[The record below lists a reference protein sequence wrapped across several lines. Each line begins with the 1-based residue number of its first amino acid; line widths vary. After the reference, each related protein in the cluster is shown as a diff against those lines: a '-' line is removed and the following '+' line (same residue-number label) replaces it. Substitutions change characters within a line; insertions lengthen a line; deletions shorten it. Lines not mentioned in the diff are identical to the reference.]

1 LKLYLNFVCIDNKN
15 LKAENAEVVSYFG
28 INVKR
33 KVTADLTQS
42 SPSKVNVQFKRF
54 TIGPVSFN
62 APASFGGFIDVTYL
76 DEDMRLTRGDK
87 GNIFVLTKM
96 KGK

>member
-1 LKLYLNFVCIDNKN
+1 VFFILIDNKN
-15 LKAENAEVVSYFG
+15 LKAENAEVVNYFG
-28 INVKR
+28 VNVNR
-33 KVTADLTQS
+33 KVTADLVQA

-62 APASFGGFIDVTYL
+62 TPASFRGFIDVTYL

-96 KGK
+96 K